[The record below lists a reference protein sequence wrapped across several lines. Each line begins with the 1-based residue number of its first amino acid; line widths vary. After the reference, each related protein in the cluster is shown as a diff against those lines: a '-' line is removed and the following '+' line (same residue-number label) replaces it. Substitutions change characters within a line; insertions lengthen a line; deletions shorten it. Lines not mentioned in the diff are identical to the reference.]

1 MGQGSGSLI
10 FLVLMVGVFYFLLI
24 RPQQRRMKAL
34 QSLQSSLQLGDEII
48 TTAGFFGTIRR
59 FDGEVVTIELSPGVE
74 ARVNRRAISGKVN
87 PEPQLADDTAIEAAD
102 EEEEER
108 PER

>member
-1 MGQGSGSLI
+1 MEGSGSLVI
-10 FLVLMVGVFYFLLI
+10 LVLMVAVFYFLLI
-24 RPQQRRMKAL
+24 RPQQRRIKAL
-34 QSLQSSLQLGDEII
+34 QALQSSLQLGDEII
-48 TTAGFFGTIRR
+48 TSAGFFGTIRR
-59 FDGEVVTIELSPGVE
+59 FDGEVVTLELSPGVE

-87 PEPQLADDTAIEAAD
+87 PEPADDTVIEAAD

>member
-1 MGQGSGSLI
+1 MGQGSGQLVI
-10 FLVLMVGVFYFLLI
+10 LVLMVAVFYFLLI
-24 RPQQRRMKAL
+24 RPQQRRLKAL
-34 QSLQSSLQLGDEII
+34 QALQSSLRLGDEII
-48 TTAGFFGTIRR
+48 TSAGFFATIRR

-87 PEPQLADDTAIEAAD
+87 PEPADQPNGFVAD
-102 EEEEER
+102 EEER

>member
-1 MGQGSGSLI
+1 MEGSGSLV

-24 RPQQRRMKAL
+24 RPQQRRMKAM
-34 QSLQSSLQLGDEII
+34 QSLQSSLQLGDEIV
-48 TTAGFFGTIRR
+48 TSAGFFGTIRR

-74 ARVNRRAISGKVN
+74 ARVNRRAISGKVSSEALA
-87 PEPQLADDTAIEAAD
+87 EPAEVAD
-102 EEEEER
+102 EEEQ

>member
-1 MGQGSGSLI
+1 MEGSGSLI

-24 RPQQRRMKAL
+24 RPQQRRMKAM

-48 TTAGFFGTIRR
+48 TSAGFFGIIRR

-87 PEPQLADDTAIEAAD
+87 PEPVAD
-102 EEEEER
+102 EPAEVADEEER

>member
-1 MGQGSGSLI
+1 MEGSGSLV
-10 FLVLMVGVFYFLLI
+10 FLVLLIGVFYFMLI

-34 QSLQSSLQLGDEII
+34 QSLQSSLQLGDEIV
-48 TTAGFFGTIRR
+48 TSAGFFGIIRR

-74 ARVNRRAISGKVN
+74 ARVNRRAISGKVS
-87 PEPQLADDTAIEAAD
+87 PEPAGGMADVVDD
-102 EEEEER
+102 EEVADEEER

>member
-1 MGQGSGSLI
+1 MGEGSGSLI

-48 TTAGFFGTIRR
+48 TTAGFFGIIRR

-74 ARVNRRAISGKVN
+74 ARVNRRAISGRVN
-87 PEPQLADDTAIEAAD
+87 PEPAEGTVEDTAEVAD
-102 EEEEER
+102 EEEER

>member
-1 MGQGSGSLI
+1 MQGSGSLI

-24 RPQQRRMKAL
+24 RPQQRRMKSL

-48 TTAGFFGTIRR
+48 TSAGFLGTIRR
-59 FDGEVVTIELSPGVE
+59 FDGEVVTLELSPGVE

-87 PEPQLADDTAIEAAD
+87 NGLIFSIAPITDLRDTLPDGRAS
-102 EEEEER
+102 
-108 PER
+108 